1 MESEQAPTPPPDSP
15 PPSEGEQPEPTTTPA
30 APNAAAA
37 APEPPPPPP
46 EPAREPELHRE
57 LGIAFFAKL
66 LVLLFV
72 VAYVIAFVVGNDK
85 RISVDFVFATG
96 RVTLIWAVLLVLLV
110 GVFAGLLLSHLYRHR
125 RRKQSGKP

>member
-1 MESEQAPTPPPDSP
+1 MESEQAPTPPPDSS
-15 PPSEGEQPEPTTTPA
+15 PPSEGTQPEPAETPA
-30 APNAAAA
+30 VPDAAAP
-37 APEPPPPPP
+37 APEPPPP
-46 EPAREPELHRE
+46 AHEPEVASE
-57 LGIAFFAKL
+57 LGIVFFAKL
-66 LVLLFV
+66 VVLLFV

-110 GVFAGLLLSHLYRHR
+110 GVFAGLLVSHLYRHR